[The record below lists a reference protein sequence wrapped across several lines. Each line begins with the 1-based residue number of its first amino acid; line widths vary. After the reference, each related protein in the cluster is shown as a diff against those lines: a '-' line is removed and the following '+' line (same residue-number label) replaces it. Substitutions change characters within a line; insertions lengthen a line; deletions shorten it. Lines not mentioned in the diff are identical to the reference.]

1 MPPLF
6 CPEIP
11 MSLDEFFIFLQRELV
26 AFHTA
31 YSAKVKQDPDN
42 YPTVLP
48 LLDDWQDQLTAY
60 IESKND

>member
-1 MPPLF
+1 
-6 CPEIP
+6 
-11 MSLDEFFIFLQRELV
+11 MSLDEFFIFLQQELV

-31 YSAKVKQDPDN
+31 YSAKIKEDPAN
-42 YPTVLP
+42 YPSSLP